1 MDAEPTVSE
10 RHDDAGFRAFLVGL
24 IRPEATDQRAYPRV
38 DLLIVTFTAVAAV
51 VLIALDVF
59 QRWIWHRPIE
69 TLNIDG
75 AANIETWVH
84 TVILGGAALAA
95 LGIAF
100 TFFDNRNRLYWL
112 VAGFG
117 VAFLSLD
124 KATGLHERF
133 GDRLTHALGLA
144 ESSTRIVWIIA
155 WSPIIVAITLAFI
168 AVVRHAPPATKAWI
182 GGGICLAG
190 AKIALEA
197 TMFPVLYYGA
207 TTYTDN
213 IHAHSGWLYGIEVL
227 IEETVQLFAFA
238 FLFAGFGQLL
248 VDRLLALA
256 KDGAALPV
264 SVIEP
269 AVPLPGDGPATVP
282 DREAPAPIVPDTAP
296 RST

>member
-1 MDAEPTVSE
+1 MGKG
-10 RHDDAGFRAFLVGL
+10 HHDAGLGGYLIGLV
-24 IRPEATDQRAYPRV
+24 RPEATRQRTYPRV
-38 DLLIVTFTAVAAV
+38 DLLIVTFAVIAGV

-100 TFFDNRNRLYWL
+100 TFFDNGNRLYWL

-117 VAFLSLD
+117 LAFLSLD

-133 GDRLTHALGLA
+133 GDRVTSALGFSDSA
-144 ESSTRIVWIIA
+144 TRIVWIVA

-168 AVVRHAPPATKAWI
+168 AVVRNAPALTKMWI
-182 GGGICLAG
+182 AAGFCLAG

-197 TMFPVLYYGA
+197 LMFPLLYYGA
-207 TTYTDN
+207 TSYTDN
-213 IHAHSGWLYGIEVL
+213 IHAHSGWLYGVEVL
-227 IEETVQLFAFA
+227 VEETAQLLAFA
-238 FLFAGFGQLL
+238 CLFAGFGQLL
-248 VDRLLALA
+248 VDRLLTLA
-256 KDGAALPV
+256 TEGAALPV
-264 SVIEP
+264 SAIQ
-269 AVPLPGDGPATVP
+269 AVALSDEQSAAAAEHDVPRAAIPGA
-282 DREAPAPIVPDTAP
+282 APH
-296 RST
+296 ST